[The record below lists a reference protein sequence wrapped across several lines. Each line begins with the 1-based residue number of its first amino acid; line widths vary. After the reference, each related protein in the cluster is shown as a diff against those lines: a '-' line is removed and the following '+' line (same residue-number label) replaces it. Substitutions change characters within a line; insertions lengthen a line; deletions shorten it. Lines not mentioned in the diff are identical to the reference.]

1 MLQYRQLQQ
10 EFYNGVNE
18 VQLLDNLPETLR
30 RDITCKMRSPML
42 TANASIRMLS
52 PGFIGSLANALVPN
66 IFVAL
71 EIIITA
77 GARARP
83 EGVVAARSRA
93 PRVPSAPH
101 VAHSR
106 MAPACEEGSK
116 MFFIDVGQVDI
127 IQQGSSALIAT
138 LEKGDFFGE
147 ISVMMNC
154 PRTAH
159 VQSSCV
165 TELFALH
172 DSEMAKLMELYP
184 SFKRISVAED
194 RARQLNEETTE
205 AMGGLKRAATGPVAV
220 RPSDTRLR
228 ALSEGCA
235 TVVTQS

>member
-1 MLQYRQLQQ
+1 
-10 EFYNGVNE
+10 
-18 VQLLDNLPETLR
+18 
-30 RDITCKMRSPML
+30 
-42 TANASIRMLS
+42 
-52 PGFIGSLANALVPN
+52 
-66 IFVAL
+66 
-71 EIIITA
+71 
-77 GARARP
+77 
-83 EGVVAARSRA
+83 
-93 PRVPSAPH
+93 
-101 VAHSR
+101 
-106 MAPACEEGSK
+106 

-184 SFKRISVAED
+184 CFKRMLISVAED

-235 TVVTQS
+235 PVVTQS